1 MLSLLLF
8 TLIKIKASYPSSTL
22 MKNDIDD
29 ITKQKESLLTFTF
42 DQENDKL
49 LIKAQ
54 SEKTLYCGFLE
65 PNPLITFDK
74 IKKVIS
80 AKNYE
85 IVSMNNRE
93 MEITIGGIVDLILKS
108 QDQLNLEFLKD
119 TIQKLTAKF

>member
-1 MLSLLLF
+1 
-8 TLIKIKASYPSSTL
+8 

-29 ITKQKESLLTFTF
+29 IAKQKKSLLTFTF

-65 PNPLITFDK
+65 PHPLITFDK

-85 IVSMNNRE
+85 IVSIDNRE

-119 TIQKLTAKF
+119 TIQKLTDKF